1 MVLRNNG
8 LKKQKHLDKHELYTA
23 RREKVVGEWE
33 MS

>member
-8 LKKQKHLDKHELYTA
+8 LKNKKHLDKRELYTA
-23 RREKVVGEWE
+23 RREVVGEWE